1 MTQQTTGESQPSS
14 DRPRVVIVGGGIT
27 GLSTAHRLG
36 ELDPAVK
43 AVVLEASGRA
53 GGVLRTAAD
62 QGFLIEESADS
73 FLTAVPDG
81 VNLCRRLGLDE
92 ELIPTDP
99 RFRRAFVVCR
109 GKLEPIPD
117 GLLIMAPTRFW
128 PMLATPVLSL
138 RGKLRM
144 GLEYWVPRGSQ
155 ADESLASF
163 ATRRFGREAFDRL
176 IQPLVGGMYTG
187 DPHRLSVQATMPRFP
202 QMEASHGSL
211 IRAAVRQRSAQ
222 AQGQGAGSG
231 ARYGLFAGLRGGMS
245 SLVDALLRNLP
256 SGTVH
261 CGVKAQRLER
271 AASGRWLVQ
280 ADGAEGGRLYEA
292 DAVILATPVRA
303 AAALLADVDS
313 GLAANLFRVESTS
326 CAIVS
331 LAYRRVQVAHALDGF
346 GFVVPKV
353 ENRAILSGSFS
364 SVKFPG
370 RAPEGMV
377 LFRAFLGGAFRP
389 ELLDQDDKALCA
401 LAAGELAALL
411 GITGDPLLRRV
422 SRWVDVMPQY
432 EIGHVDLV
440 SAIES
445 SVSKLPGLAIAG
457 NAYHG

>member
-1 MTQQTTGESQPSS
+1 MIHLPRCPRVAPGILIANRAIWGPVCLVLGKNAKLQLQVRFMPEIMTQQTTGESQPSS

-155 ADESLASF
+155 
-163 ATRRFGREAFDRL
+163 
-176 IQPLVGGMYTG
+176 
-187 DPHRLSVQATMPRFP
+187 
-202 QMEASHGSL
+202 
-211 IRAAVRQRSAQ
+211 
-222 AQGQGAGSG
+222 
-231 ARYGLFAGLRGGMS
+231 
-245 SLVDALLRNLP
+245 
-256 SGTVH
+256 
-261 CGVKAQRLER
+261 
-271 AASGRWLVQ
+271 
-280 ADGAEGGRLYEA
+280 
-292 DAVILATPVRA
+292 
-303 AAALLADVDS
+303 
-313 GLAANLFRVESTS
+313 
-326 CAIVS
+326 
-331 LAYRRVQVAHALDGF
+331 
-346 GFVVPKV
+346 
-353 ENRAILSGSFS
+353 
-364 SVKFPG
+364 
-370 RAPEGMV
+370 
-377 LFRAFLGGAFRP
+377 
-389 ELLDQDDKALCA
+389 
-401 LAAGELAALL
+401 
-411 GITGDPLLRRV
+411 
-422 SRWVDVMPQY
+422 
-432 EIGHVDLV
+432 
-440 SAIES
+440 
-445 SVSKLPGLAIAG
+445 
-457 NAYHG
+457 